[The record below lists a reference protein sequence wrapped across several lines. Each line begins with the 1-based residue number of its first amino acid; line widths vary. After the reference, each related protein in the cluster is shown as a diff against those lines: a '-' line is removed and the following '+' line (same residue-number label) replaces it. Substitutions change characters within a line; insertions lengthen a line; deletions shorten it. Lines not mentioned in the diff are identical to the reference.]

1 MPIVESDLLAEQVD
15 IEATIDGNQYL
26 TVSRLLYKAAV
37 NEPRSV
43 TLQISDREALYKSR
57 LGARLKITIGRGDA
71 IHNLAFDGIIKL
83 IKPGNQSHS
92 ITAMDKITV
101 LATSEYVNYK

>member
-43 TLQISDREALYKSR
+43 TLQISDREA
-57 LGARLKITIGRGDA
+57 
-71 IHNLAFDGIIKL
+71 
-83 IKPGNQSHS
+83 
-92 ITAMDKITV
+92 
-101 LATSEYVNYK
+101 